1 MIKSVKYLFLVLL
14 VINLASC
21 SNTNKNPVI
30 KFSADS
36 NLIIIKKIDESSL
49 YQLKNSLNQN
59 IDSLDIVSVISIPNA
74 EDSLQNE
81 ERISGKLKISGDS
94 IVFTPKHVFTKGK
107 TYLVESYLGVSF
119 ADKNKLF
126 KGTINHN
133 LQPQKQI
140 LKR

>member
-1 MIKSVKYLFLVLL
+1 MIKAVKYLFLVLL
-14 VINLASC
+14 IINLASC
-21 SNTNKNPVI
+21 SNTNNNPVI

-49 YQLKNSLNQN
+49 YQLKNNLNQDINSLN
-59 IDSLDIVSVISIPNA
+59 IISVISIPNA
-74 EDSLQNE
+74 DDSLQNE
-81 ERISGKLKISGDS
+81 ERVLGKLKIAGDS
-94 IVFTPKHVFTKGK
+94 IIFTPKDIFIKGK

-133 LQPQKQI
+133 LQPQKQL

>member
-49 YQLKNSLNQN
+49 YQLKNNLHQD
-59 IDSLDIVSVISIPNA
+59 IDSSNIISVISIPNVD
-74 EDSLQNE
+74 DSLQNDE
-81 ERISGKLKISGDS
+81 QVSGKLKITGDS
-94 IVFTPKHVFTKGK
+94 IIFMPKNIFTKGK

-126 KGTINHN
+126 KGTVNHN
-133 LQPQKQI
+133 LQPQKQM

>member
-49 YQLKNSLNQN
+49 YQLKNNLHQD
-59 IDSLDIVSVISIPNA
+59 IDSSNIISVISIPNV

-81 ERISGKLKISGDS
+81 EQVSGKLKITGDS
-94 IVFTPKHVFTKGK
+94 IIFTPKNIFTKGK

-126 KGTINHN
+126 KGTVNHN
-133 LQPQKQI
+133 LQPQKQM